1 MSVVKGEPSVAIEDV
16 DGECEIVKVE
26 DASGQPG
33 EDGSAEAGEKKP
45 AADSGSWPDN
55 GMTEQDIEMFEMLD
69 IRDRNVPK
77 VSQTA
82 TPNNT
87 PLGELKEIHQ

>member
-1 MSVVKGEPSVAIEDV
+1 MLMGSVKLSRSKMPV
-16 DGECEIVKVE
+16 DNQLKN
-26 DASGQPG
+26 
-33 EDGSAEAGEKKP
+33 GSAEAGEKKP

-87 PLGELKEIHQ
+87 PLGELKEIYQ

>member
-1 MSVVKGEPSVAIEDV
+1 MAIEDV

-26 DASGQPG
+26 DACERPA
-33 EDGSAEAGEKKP
+33 EDGSTSDGEKKP
-45 AADSGSWPDN
+45 TSDSGAWPDN

-87 PLGELKEIHQ
+87 PLGKWEDILSSEFQE